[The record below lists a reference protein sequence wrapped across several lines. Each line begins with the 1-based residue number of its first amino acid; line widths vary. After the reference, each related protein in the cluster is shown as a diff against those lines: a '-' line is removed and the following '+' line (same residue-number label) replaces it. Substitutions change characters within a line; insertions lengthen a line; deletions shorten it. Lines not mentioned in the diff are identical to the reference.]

1 MKFLNLKVEN
11 FMVIADASV
20 DLDSRGLVLI
30 QGINAADSSAAS
42 NGAGKSTLM
51 NALMWCL
58 YGETATGYKGDDV
71 LNTTLPKNCRVSVTI
86 EDEGRTYAVIRHR
99 AHKEFKNRLIV
110 RSEDGDLTKGK
121 DTLTQALVERLIGSS
136 KEVFMASIYASQEA
150 MPDLPGMTD
159 KNLKAIVEEAA
170 GIDRLTKAYSIARD
184 RANAMTSRLDRAN
197 AQAENA
203 ISLITST
210 ESEIEASSAA
220 ASVWEKTR
228 SERLKVAR
236 VEANEI
242 EVKVT
247 EVSMELADIPHTI
260 KTIED
265 QITDE
270 KKKLSGRA
278 EHDKKVQAANAMVA
292 DAAAEI
298 RATESARDR
307 AVHAAK
313 KSKLSADNVSSSIG
327 KPCSTCG
334 KPYTKDDLSH
344 VHDTHANEV
353 RKQVDEA
360 KSLTADIAAKTER
373 HGKIV
378 VLRDRLIASTPDVS
392 AITERISELTR
403 NLGNIKSRQ
412 IEIKA
417 AESALQRANAQ
428 VRSISEET
436 NPHNAAVERHRENLA
451 THKEKL
457 KEIRKEIAGMKDQ
470 TVLLEKARQ
479 VYSPAGVRSHVLT
492 AVTPFLNDKTAEYL
506 STMSDG
512 NISAVWSTMDTT
524 KKGEIRDKF
533 NIAVEKTGFSKDFRG
548 LSGGEKRKV
557 RLACALALQDMVA
570 NRANK
575 SIQLFIGDE
584 IDDALDSAGLERL
597 MGILEAKARERGTVM
612 IVSHK
617 EMKSW
622 FRETVTLEVKE
633 GRSYVI

>member
-71 LNTTLPKNCRVSVTI
+71 LNSTLPKNCRVSVTI

-313 KSKLSADNVSSSIG
+313 KSKMSADNVSSSIG

-436 NPHNAAVERHRENLA
+436 NPHNAAVERHRENLV

-570 NRANK
+570 NRASK

>member
-71 LNTTLPKNCRVSVTI
+71 LNSTLPKNCRVSVTI

-220 ASVWEKTR
+220 ASIWEKTR

-570 NRANK
+570 NRASK

>member
-71 LNTTLPKNCRVSVTI
+71 LNSTLPKNCRVSVTI

-99 AHKEFKNRLIV
+99 AHREFKNRLIV

-210 ESEIEASSAA
+210 ESEIEASSSA

-228 SERLKVAR
+228 SERLEVAR
-236 VEANEI
+236 LEANAI

-265 QITDE
+265 QIKDE

-360 KSLTADIAAKTER
+360 KSLTAEIAAKTER
-373 HGKIV
+373 HDKIV

-470 TVLLEKARQ
+470 VVLLEKARQ

-570 NRANK
+570 NRASK

>member
-20 DLDSRGLVLI
+20 DLDSRGLVLV
-30 QGINAADSSAAS
+30 QGINSADSSAAS

-71 LNTTLPKNCRVSVTI
+71 LNSTTPKNCRVAVTI

-121 DTLTQALVERLIGSS
+121 DTLTQTLVERLIGSS

-159 KNLKAIVEEAA
+159 KNLKGIVEEAA
-170 GIDRLTKAYSIARD
+170 GIDRLTKAYAIARD
-184 RANAMTSRLDRAN
+184 RANAMTARLDRAT
-197 AQAENA
+197 AQADNA
-203 ISLITST
+203 VSLITST
-210 ESEIEASSAA
+210 ESEIETSSAA
-220 ASVWEKTR
+220 VSSWEKTR
-228 SERLKVAR
+228 TERLSAAR
-236 VEANEI
+236 VYANEM

-247 EVSMELADIPHTI
+247 EVSMELSDIPLTI
-260 KTIED
+260 KTIENK
-265 QITDE
+265 ITDE
-270 KKKLSGRA
+270 KKKLSGRT
-278 EHDKKVQAANAMVA
+278 EHDKKVQAANTMVA

-298 RATESARDR
+298 RATEAARDK
-307 AVHAAK
+307 AVSAAK
-313 KSKLSADNVSSSIG
+313 RAKLNADNVSSSVG

-334 KPYTKDDLSH
+334 KPYTSDDLSH
-344 VHDTHANEV
+344 VHDTHAGEV

-360 KSLTADIAAKTER
+360 KSLTADLAAKKER
-373 HGKIV
+373 YDKMV
-378 VLRDRLIASTPDVS
+378 ALRDRLVESTPDVS
-392 AITERISELTR
+392 AITERISGLTR
-403 NLGNIKSRQ
+403 ELGDVKSRQ

-428 VRSISEET
+428 VLSISEES
-436 NPHNAAVERHRENLA
+436 NPHNAAVQRHRENLA
-451 THKEKL
+451 THKDKL
-457 KEIRKEIAGMKDQ
+457 KEIRREIEGMKDQ
-470 TVLLEKARQ
+470 VLLLEKARQ
-479 VYSPAGVRSHVLT
+479 VYSPSGVRSHVLT

-512 NISAVWSTMDTT
+512 NITAVWSTMDTT

-533 NIAVEKTGFSKDFRG
+533 NIAVEKIGFSKDFRG

-570 NRANK
+570 NRASK

-584 IDDALDSAGLERL
+584 IDDALDQAGLERL

-633 GRSYVI
+633 GRSYVV

>member
-71 LNTTLPKNCRVSVTI
+71 LNSTLPKNCRVSVTI

-313 KSKLSADNVSSSIG
+313 KSKLTADNVSSSIG

-392 AITERISELTR
+392 AITEHISELTR

-457 KEIRKEIAGMKDQ
+457 KEIRKEITGMKDQ

-570 NRANK
+570 NRASK

>member
-71 LNTTLPKNCRVSVTI
+71 LNSTLPKNCRVSVTI

-436 NPHNAAVERHRENLA
+436 NPHNAAVERHRENLV

-570 NRANK
+570 NRASK

>member
-11 FMVIADASV
+11 FMVIAEASV

-71 LNTTLPKNCRVSVTI
+71 LNSTLPKNCRVSVTI
-86 EDEGRTYAVIRHR
+86 EDEGKTYAVIRHR

-110 RSEDGDLTKGK
+110 RCEDGDLTKGK

-170 GIDRLTKAYSIARD
+170 GVDRLTKAYSIARD
-184 RANAMTSRLDRAN
+184 RANAMAARLERAN
-197 AQAENA
+197 TQAESV
-203 ISLITST
+203 ISHITSSET
-210 ESEIEASSAA
+210 EIENSTA
-220 ASVWEKTR
+220 ASRAWEKTR
-228 SERLKVAR
+228 GERLDSAR
-236 VEANEI
+236 AAHTEL

-260 KTIED
+260 ALIEG
-265 QITDE
+265 QIKDE
-270 KKKLSGRA
+270 KAKLSGRT
-278 EHDKKVQAANAMVA
+278 EHDKKVQEANSMVA
-292 DAAAEI
+292 NAAAEI
-298 RATESARDR
+298 RTLENSRDKSVAIAQR
-307 AVHAAK
+307 AKAK
-313 KSKLSADNVSSSIG
+313 ADNVNSSIG

-334 KPYTKDDLSH
+334 KPYTGDDLAH
-344 VHDTHANEV
+344 VHESHAREV
-353 RKQVDEA
+353 KEHVQEA
-360 KSLTADIAAKTER
+360 RNLITELAAQKER
-373 HGKIV
+373 HDKIV
-378 VLRDRLIASTPDVS
+378 MLRDRLVASTPDVS
-392 AITERISELTR
+392 AITEEISVLTRRLGDVKSRQVEIKAIEAELTR
-403 NLGNIKSRQ
+403 
-412 IEIKA
+412 A
-417 AESALQRANAQ
+417 AAL
-428 VRSISEET
+428 VISITEET
-436 NPHNAAVERHRENLA
+436 NPHSAAIKRHQDNLVS
-451 THKEKL
+451 HKEKL
-457 KEIRKEIAGMKDQ
+457 KEIRREIAGMKDQ
-470 TVLLEKARQ
+470 AALLDKARQ
-479 VYSPAGVRSHVLT
+479 VYAPAGVRSHILT
-492 AVTPFLNDKTAEYL
+492 AVTPFLNDRTAEYL

-524 KKGEIRDKF
+524 KKGEVRDKF

-557 RLACALALQDMVA
+557 RLACSLALQDMVA
-570 NRANK
+570 SRASK

-622 FRETVTLEVKE
+622 FRETVTLEMKE
-633 GRSYVI
+633 GRSYAV

>member
-11 FMVIADASV
+11 FMVIAEASV
-20 DLDSRGLVLI
+20 DLDNRGLVLI

-71 LNTTLPKNCRVSVTI
+71 LNSTTPKNCRVSVTI
-86 EDEGRTYAVIRHR
+86 EDEGKQYAVIRHR

-121 DTLTQALVERLIGSS
+121 DTLTQELVERLIGSS

-170 GIDRLTKAYSIARD
+170 GIDRLTKAYAIARD
-184 RANAMTSRLDRAN
+184 RANAMSARLDRAN
-197 AQAENA
+197 AQAESTV
-203 ISLITST
+203 SLITST
-210 ESEIEASSAA
+210 ETEIETSTAA
-220 ASVWEKTR
+220 AEAWERARSV
-228 SERLKVAR
+228 RLDEAR
-236 VEANEI
+236 AEATLI

-247 EVSMELADIPHTI
+247 EASMEMADIPATI
-260 KTIED
+260 NKIEN

-278 EHDKKVQAANAMVA
+278 EHDKKVQAANTMVA

-307 AVHAAK
+307 AISAAK
-313 KSKLSADNVSSSIG
+313 KAKLNADNVNSSVG

-334 KPYTKDDLSH
+334 KPYTSDDLSH
-344 VHDTHANEV
+344 VHDNYVGEV
-353 RKQVDEA
+353 RKYVDEA
-360 KSLTADIAAKTER
+360 KSLTADLAAKTER
-373 HGKIV
+373 HDKIV
-378 VLRDRLIASTPDVS
+378 VLRDRLVASTPDVS
-392 AITERISELTR
+392 AITERISELIR
-403 NLGNIKSRQ
+403 SLGNVKSRQ
-412 IEIKA
+412 VEIKA
-417 AESALQRANAQ
+417 AESALARANAQ
-428 VRSISEET
+428 VKAISEEA
-436 NPHNAAVERHRENLA
+436 NPHNAAISRHRENLA
-451 THKEKL
+451 MHKEKL
-457 KEIRKEIAGMKDQ
+457 KEIRREIEGMKDQ
-470 TVLLEKARQ
+470 ALLLEKARQ
-479 VYSPAGVRSHVLT
+479 VYSPAGVRSHILT

-512 NISAVWSTMDTT
+512 NISAIWSTMDTT

-570 NRANK
+570 NRASK

-633 GRSYVI
+633 GRSYVV

>member
-71 LNTTLPKNCRVSVTI
+71 LNSTLPKNCRVSVTI

-417 AESALQRANAQ
+417 AESSLQRANAQ

-570 NRANK
+570 NRASK

>member
-11 FMVIADASV
+11 FMVIAEASV
-20 DLDSRGLVLI
+20 DLDNRGLVLI

-71 LNTTLPKNCRVSVTI
+71 LNSTTPKNCRVSVTI
-86 EDEGRTYAVIRHR
+86 EDEGKQYAVIRHR

-121 DTLTQALVERLIGSS
+121 DTLTQELVERLIGSS

-170 GIDRLTKAYSIARD
+170 GIDRLTKAYAIARD
-184 RANAMTSRLDRAN
+184 RANAMSARLDRAN
-197 AQAENA
+197 AQAESTV
-203 ISLITST
+203 SLITST
-210 ESEIEASSAA
+210 ETEIETSTAA
-220 ASVWEKTR
+220 AEAWERTR
-228 SERLKVAR
+228 SVRLDEAR
-236 VEANEI
+236 AEATLI

-247 EVSMELADIPHTI
+247 EASMEMADIPATI
-260 KTIED
+260 NKIEN

-278 EHDKKVQAANAMVA
+278 EHDKKVQAANTMVA

-307 AVHAAK
+307 AISAAK
-313 KSKLSADNVSSSIG
+313 KAKLNADNVNSSVG

-334 KPYTKDDLSH
+334 KPYTSDDLSH
-344 VHDTHANEV
+344 VHD
-353 RKQVDEA
+353 
-360 KSLTADIAAKTER
+360 
-373 HGKIV
+373 KIV
-378 VLRDRLIASTPDVS
+378 VLRDRLVASTPDVS

-403 NLGNIKSRQ
+403 SLGSVKSRQ
-412 IEIKA
+412 VEIKA
-417 AESALQRANAQ
+417 AESALARANAQ
-428 VRSISEET
+428 VKAISEEA
-436 NPHNAAVERHRENLA
+436 NPHNAAISRHRENLA
-451 THKEKL
+451 MHKEKL
-457 KEIRKEIAGMKDQ
+457 KEIRREIEGMKEQ
-470 TVLLEKARQ
+470 ALLLEKARQ
-479 VYSPAGVRSHVLT
+479 VYSPAGVRSHILT

-570 NRANK
+570 NRASK

-622 FRETVTLEVKE
+622 FRETVTLEIKE
-633 GRSYVI
+633 GRSYVV

>member
-71 LNTTLPKNCRVSVTI
+71 LNSTLPKNCRVSVTI

-570 NRANK
+570 NRASK

>member
-1 MKFLNLKVEN
+1 EN

-71 LNTTLPKNCRVSVTI
+71 LNSTLPKNCRVSVTI

-570 NRANK
+570 NRASK

>member
-71 LNTTLPKNCRVSVTI
+71 LNSTLPKNCRVSVTI

-197 AQAENA
+197 SQAENA

-220 ASVWEKTR
+220 ASAWEKTR

-298 RATESARDR
+298 RAAESARDR

-428 VRSISEET
+428 VRAISEET

-570 NRANK
+570 NRASK

>member
-71 LNTTLPKNCRVSVTI
+71 LNSTLPKNCRVSVTI

-403 NLGNIKSRQ
+403 NLGHIKSRQ

-570 NRANK
+570 NRASK

>member
-71 LNTTLPKNCRVSVTI
+71 LNSTLPKNCRVSVTI
-86 EDEGRTYAVIRHR
+86 EDEDRTYAVIRHR

-228 SERLKVAR
+228 SERLEVAR
-236 VEANEI
+236 LEANEI

-360 KSLTADIAAKTER
+360 KSLTAEIAAKTER
-373 HGKIV
+373 HDKIV

-392 AITERISELTR
+392 VITERISELTR
-403 NLGNIKSRQ
+403 NLGNVKSRQ
-412 IEIKA
+412 VEIKA
-417 AESALQRANAQ
+417 AESALLRANAQ

-470 TVLLEKARQ
+470 VVLLEKARQ

-570 NRANK
+570 NRASK